1 MNSQGESDIFT
12 YKCGKD
18 AKGDSS
24 GADPV
29 TTELVRNA
37 LGSAVTLM
45 MNTVTRVSCSPIVYE
60 ANDFC
65 VALYDRDVCLLSQ
78 APTLPI
84 FLGTMNFCIEA
95 AVESVGGEGA
105 LEPGDILLYNMPYG
119 TGSHAQDAAV
129 VMPVFLD
136 DKNLIGYATNK
147 AHWYDIGAKNP
158 YCTDTEDLFQEG
170 VIFPGVK
177 IYKAGVRNDDIFRM
191 VEANTRTPVYVLGD
205 VHAQVAAAR
214 VGAEALINLH
224 KRFGTETF
232 DLCVQRMF
240 DHGEALV
247 RSFFEKLPDGQY
259 QAGGTLDNDGL
270 TDDEIDFE
278 LGLEIKGSTIRIDF
292 SSVPDALAGPMNCP
306 FPSTVSGARVTV
318 GMMLGESGTPTEG
331 HFRPLEVV
339 TRPGSIF
346 HPVSPQP
353 CYLYGWPLM
362 TAMETIYQ
370 AFSKAADG
378 LVQSGSAGDI
388 CAVQAYGY
396 DSETGEFFFNGYALP
411 VGNGAQKDQD
421 GATLY
426 VPALARS
433 LLPSAEIQEAKFPF
447 LFRRWEMA
455 TDSCGPGR
463 HRGGLGINYEWEVSH
478 EARLISTMEQTK
490 NPGWAQR
497 GGLSG
502 RSNRL
507 EIQYP
512 DGRTEEM
519 RKVTGLRVPK
529 GTIIKIYTGGG
540 GGYGPPGEREPDA
553 VKQDLAE
560 GYISETHAREYYP
573 QAFV

>member
-1 MNSQGESDIFT
+1 
-12 YKCGKD
+12 
-18 AKGDSS
+18 
-24 GADPV
+24 
-29 TTELVRNA
+29 
-37 LGSAVTLM
+37 M
-45 MNTVTRVSCSPIVYE
+45 MNTVIRVSCSPIVYE

-95 AVESVGGEGA
+95 AVESVGGEQA
-105 LEPGDILLYNMPYG
+105 LEPGDIMLYNLPYG
-119 TGSHAQDAAV
+119 TGSHAQDAAL

-136 DKNLIGYATNK
+136 DNHLIGYATNK

-158 YCTDTEDLFQEG
+158 LLHRYRGPVSGRRYFSQGSRSTKPASGMTTS
-170 VIFPGVK
+170 
-177 IYKAGVRNDDIFRM
+177 FRM
-191 VEANTRTPVYVLGD
+191 VEANTRTPEYVLGD

-214 VGAEALINLH
+214 VGADALINLH

-232 DLCVQRMF
+232 ELCVQRMF

-388 CAVQAYGY
+388 CGVQAYGY
-396 DSETGEFFFNGYALP
+396 DSETGEFFL
-411 VGNGAQKDQD
+411 QW
-421 GATLY
+421 LC
-426 VPALARS
+426 PAGR
-433 LLPSAEIQEAKFPF
+433 Q
-447 LFRRWEMA
+447 RRPE
-455 TDSCGPGR
+455 R
-463 HRGGLGINYEWEVSH
+463 
-478 EARLISTMEQTK
+478 
-490 NPGWAQR
+490 
-497 GGLSG
+497 SG
-502 RSNRL
+502 RRHL
-507 EIQYP
+507 V
-512 DGRTEEM
+512 RTGTGE
-519 RKVTGLRVPK
+519 VTV
-529 GTIIKIYTGGG
+529 TI
-540 GGYGPPGEREPDA
+540 R
-553 VKQDLAE
+553 
-560 GYISETHAREYYP
+560 
-573 QAFV
+573 